1 MADYQGKLRGA
12 QIDALPEEIGKKQDK
27 LHVTLLNNS
36 NVRIDFGNTSQD
48 FMPATPSG
56 DPMHYAYEAVGAV
69 WNDSTGFW
77 ELLDLTDI
85 TNAEM
90 RSTYNVGFLKYPL
103 WYALGGESHA
113 KVRINLARLSAANT
127 PGEDIRNFA
136 HKNTTIEV
144 VNLTNRNKLQDIK
157 SYESMVS
164 TGNMTSAFYGCS
176 RLKYIY
182 GRIIPTGIVTDAF
195 KGCSALERVMI
206 ESLKQSLSLSDSP
219 LISKETVL
227 NAIVKAAPT
236 SQIVITLSGK
246 VYGSM
251 IRDPEIIAALAAQPL
266 ITLASA

>member
-12 QIDALPEEIGKKQDK
+12 QIDALPEEIEKKQDK
-27 LHVTLLNNS
+27 LYVTLLNNG
-36 NVRIDFGNTSQD
+36 NVRIDFGNTLQD

-69 WNDSTGFW
+69 WNGSTGFW

-90 RSTYNVGFLKYPL
+90 RSTYNVGFLKFPL
-103 WYALGGESHA
+103 WYALGGESYA
-113 KVRINLARLSAANT
+113 KVRINLARLSSANT
-127 PGEDIRNFA
+127 PSESLIRFA
-136 HKNTTIEV
+136 FRNSTIEV
-144 VNLTNRNKLQDIK
+144 VNLTNQNKLRDIK

-164 TGNMTSAFYGCS
+164 TGDLSNAFNGCS

-195 KGCSALERVMI
+195 KGCSALERVRI

-219 LISKETVL
+219 LITKETVL
-227 NAIVKAAPT
+227 YAIANAAPT

-246 VYGSM
+246 VYASM
-251 IRDPEIIAALAAQPL
+251 IQDVEIRAALAAQPL